1 MHSFFKDMVYK
12 LNMPKIVHL
21 SYFASL
27 CFSSSGGVAVALVVL
42 VVIIVG
48 IVVIIL
54 IQLACKNISWLMRF
68 TTAASRVNGY
78 HRQQQQQLQSNGV
91 ADNEAIVKN
100 TAEDDNE
107 AADVSR
113 GLWFCSQ

>member
-1 MHSFFKDMVYK
+1 
-12 LNMPKIVHL
+12 
-21 SYFASL
+21 
-27 CFSSSGGVAVALVVL
+27 
-42 VVIIVG
+42 
-48 IVVIIL
+48 
-54 IQLACKNISWLMRF
+54 MRF

-78 HRQQQQQLQSNGV
+78 HHQQQQQLQSNGV